1 LILALALVFTGA
13 KSLGAAVQQ
22 SATQGTRSEEAKPDT
37 VAADVAAPDTVRPPA
52 RPPFDAIDAIELP
65 FRVVLWPV
73 ALVLDGVFLLVE
85 RLTLPSRPS
94 IFVRAL
100 QSMNEAR
107 AYPGVGSIGRRSGL
121 SAKMDVYSFEP
132 FFLQTG
138 ISVRGSQRH
147 RAGLTFGDAQSGL
160 EASYGFRR
168 DAAVRFW
175 GIGGTTPEANRAEYL
190 RDRQEAGVRGRAQV
204 SPRVDLGASVL
215 YEDNRVDRALGS
227 EVGVPD
233 LFDPVP
239 YGFQE
244 RTRFVRF
251 DVSAGL
257 DLTHREALQVRG
269 ASLRVGASLFRG
281 VNGTDTDFHRFG
293 ADLRGFV
300 PLNRRQIL
308 AVRAFAELNRLD
320 DGPDIPFFHLA
331 SVGSTTGLR
340 GFSSDRFTDTDSFGV
355 MSEWRWEIWR
365 DLHERSRSEFFL
377 FFDTAGVG
385 PGLSN
390 ITTSGVRFSWGL
402 GMRLLTLQ
410 RYIGHWYLGFSEE
423 GTRFRIDNSVIF

>member
-1 LILALALVFTGA
+1 
-13 KSLGAAVQQ
+13 
-22 SATQGTRSEEAKPDT
+22 
-37 VAADVAAPDTVRPPA
+37 
-52 RPPFDAIDAIELP
+52 
-65 FRVVLWPV
+65 
-73 ALVLDGVFLLVE
+73 
-85 RLTLPSRPS
+85 
-94 IFVRAL
+94 
-100 QSMNEAR
+100 
-107 AYPGVGSIGRRSGL
+107 
-121 SAKMDVYSFEP
+121 
-132 FFLQTG
+132 
-138 ISVRGSQRH
+138 
-147 RAGLTFGDAQSGL
+147 
-160 EASYGFRR
+160 
-168 DAAVRFW
+168 
-175 GIGGTTPEANRAEYL
+175 
-190 RDRQEAGVRGRAQV
+190 
-204 SPRVDLGASVL
+204 
-215 YEDNRVDRALGS
+215 
-227 EVGVPD
+227 VPD